1 MTRIRLGSLLVA
13 AATVVPLLLATAP
26 AAAAGR
32 EVTDRAAKERA
43 ARKACLKGNYEQG
56 VDILADLFVDTRE
69 PTYIFNQG
77 RCFEQNRRYED
88 AISRFEEYL
97 RVPNAKL
104 SPEDK
109 ASAEKH
115 IADCKEKLPRERVD
129 SPTQPPPLP
138 TPPPVPTTPSAPET
152 SPQTEPS
159 PAAVV
164 TQPVP
169 QPAQRRWGLLTAG
182 IVTATVGVGGVVT
195 GLVSNLKANSMVN
208 DWETKAGSYS
218 TKNENDQRTYKTLAW
233 VGYGVGAAC
242 VATGAVL
249 IGVGARSRARSLD
262 AIALVPA
269 VGPGQ
274 MGAVLT
280 GAF

>member
-1 MTRIRLGSLLVA
+1 MAAVA
-13 AATVVPLLLATAP
+13 VVPLLLASAP
-26 AAAAGR
+26 AVASSR
-32 EVTDRAAKERA
+32 EAKDRAASERA
-43 ARKACLKGNYEQG
+43 ARKACLKGDYGKG
-56 VDILADLFVDTRE
+56 VDILTDLFVDTKE

-88 AISRFEEYL
+88 AIGRFEEYL
-97 RVPNAKL
+97 RVPNARL
-104 SPEDK
+104 SPEDR
-109 ASAEKH
+109 ALAEKH

-129 SPTQPPPLP
+129 SPTQPPPQP
-138 TPPPVPTTPSAPET
+138 TPPLVPTTASAPQ
-152 SPQTEPS
+152 SEPS

-164 TQPVP
+164 TEPAP
-169 QPAQRRWGLLTAG
+169 RPAQRRWGLLTAG

-218 TKNENDQRTYKTLAW
+218 TNNENDQKTYKTLAW

-242 VATGAVL
+242 VAAGAVL
-249 IGVGARSRARSLD
+249 IGVGARSRARSSD